1 MTPKAPYPYGSA
13 YIQLRGQSVVYRP
26 ERLYRT
32 TGDWHALIVLFS
44 DRAESADD
52 DETASL
58 LIRIIDV
65 IVNQLEDGDGA
76 LETIESAL
84 LICDDRRLFEHA
96 TVISRSLTLRFNRSR
111 KTHVGAALLESGL
124 EDGVLRLVSSHLAQA
139 GAVESDSQEQI
150 GALRAAAS
158 ELLSRAR

>member
-1 MTPKAPYPYGSA
+1 MDEELNDAEGSVSLWQRL
-13 YIQLRGQSVVYRP
+13 YSTTRSNQSFTAL

-32 TGDWHALIVLFS
+32 IGDWHALIVLLS

-58 LIRIIDV
+58 FIRIIDV

-84 LICDDRRLFEHA
+84 ICDDRRLFEHA
-96 TVISRSLTLRFNRSR
+96 KQLFLDRSR
-111 KTHVGAALLESGL
+111 CDSIGLERHTLAALLSNPVL
-124 EDGVLRLVSSHLAQA
+124 RMVMLRLVSSA
-139 GAVESDSQEQI
+139 I
-150 GALRAAAS
+150 
-158 ELLSRAR
+158 

>member
-1 MTPKAPYPYGSA
+1 MDEELNDAEGSVSLWQRL
-13 YIQLRGQSVVYRP
+13 YSTTRSNQSFTAL

-32 TGDWHALIVLFS
+32 IGDWHALIVLLS

-58 LIRIIDV
+58 FIRIIDV

-96 TVISRSLTLRFNRSR
+96 KQLFLDRSR
-111 KTHVGAALLESGL
+111 CDSIGLERHTLAALLESGL
-124 EDGVLRLVSSHLAQA
+124 EMVMLRLVSSA
-139 GAVESDSQEQI
+139 I
-150 GALRAAAS
+150 
-158 ELLSRAR
+158 